1 MKTQYIHMLSP
12 LHLIE
17 LWLLWSI
24 SGSYPCQH
32 ASKSLEAYYDRLIIH
47 DRQNVNVYSF
57 VEVKGTSKME
67 PELVIIPSEEEEEA
81 PTRAV
86 PLRDGDG
93 LGAVADALSCNSLGP
108 DSCVRLLWPRH
119 RCPLLRDDVVLV
131 DTPGNYNI

>member
-67 PELVIIPSEEEEEA
+67 PELVIIPSEEEEEE
-81 PTRAV
+81 AV
-86 PLRDGDG
+86 PLSGNG
-93 LGAVADALSCNSLGP
+93 LGVVAHALSSNSLGP
-108 DSCVRLLWPRH
+108 DSCVRVLWPRH
-119 RCPLLRDDVVLV
+119 RCPLLRDDVILV
-131 DTPGNYNI
+131 DTPGDYNI